1 MKTIRIRDR
10 KRSINQSYIAACFL
24 APNVIGFSV
33 FYLIPFV
40 MGVYYSFTDGT
51 SGGSFAG
58 LTNYQDLLA
67 SNSFRKA
74 AINTALFTSV
84 SVPITVAISLFI
96 ALLLNQNIYLR
107 NWLRT
112 AYVLP
117 LVVPVASVVLIWQI
131 LFDWNG
137 ALNSWLSSFSLERID
152 WMKSGW
158 ARVVLSVV
166 YAWKNIGYNVIL
178 FLAGLQ
184 GIPKDYYETAKLEGA
199 GVYHQFTRITL
210 VYLTPTMFF
219 AALMALVSSFRIFR
233 ETYLIA
239 GDYPH
244 DSIYMLQHYMNNMFL
259 SLDVQKLTSAATLM
273 VACMLI
279 IVSGMFALERRIS
292 SFME

>member
-1 MKTIRIRDR
+1 MHCR
-10 KRSINQSYIAACFL
+10 KWSKKHSYIAAWFL
-24 APNVIGFSV
+24 APSVIGFSV

-40 MGVYYSFTDGT
+40 MGVYYSFTTGA
-51 SGGSFAG
+51 SGGSFVG
-58 LTNYQDLLA
+58 FTNYQDLLA
-67 SNSFRKA
+67 SDSFRKA
-74 AINTALFTSV
+74 ALNTALFTSV
-84 SVPITVAISLFI
+84 SVPITVVISLFI

-107 NWLRT
+107 NLLRT
-112 AYVLP
+112 AYVMP

-137 ALNSWLSSFSLERID
+137 ALNSWLSSFDLERID
-152 WMKSGW
+152 WMKSEW

-166 YAWKNIGYNVIL
+166 YAWKNVGYNVIL

-184 GIPKDYYETAKLEGA
+184 GIPKDYYETAEMEGA

-210 VYLTPTMFF
+210 VYLTPTTFF
-219 AALMALVSSFRIFR
+219 VALMALVSSFRIFR

-259 SLDVQKLTSAATLM
+259 SLDIQKLTSAATLM
-273 VACMLI
+273 VACMVI
-279 IVSGMFALERRIS
+279 IVSVMFTLERRLS